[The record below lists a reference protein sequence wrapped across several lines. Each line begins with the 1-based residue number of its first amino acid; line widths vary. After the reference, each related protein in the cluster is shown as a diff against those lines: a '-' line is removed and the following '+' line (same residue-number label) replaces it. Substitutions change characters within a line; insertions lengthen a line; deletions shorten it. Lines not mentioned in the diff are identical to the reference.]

1 LVRFH
6 YLIAADHGLSVVQV
20 LDEMDG
26 IAALK
31 YRRESHMLAAL
42 LTDEETARVKL
53 EPFWE
58 LKLLEINKVANL
70 LVSSRASL
78 VGKALDCRRMPTPNM

>member
-1 LVRFH
+1 
-6 YLIAADHGLSVVQV
+6 V

-53 EPFWE
+53 EPFWK
-58 LKLLEINKVANL
+58 LKLLEIKKVANL
-70 LVSSRASL
+70 RVSRVGSL
-78 VGKALDCRRMPTPNM
+78 VGKALGCRRIPTSDAHAAPH